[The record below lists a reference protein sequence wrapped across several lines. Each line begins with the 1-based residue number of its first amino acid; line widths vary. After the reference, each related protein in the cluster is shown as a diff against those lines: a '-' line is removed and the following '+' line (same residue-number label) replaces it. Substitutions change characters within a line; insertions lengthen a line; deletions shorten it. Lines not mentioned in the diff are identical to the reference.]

1 MNYCELKAIGDAAY
15 TAFDVTVS
23 ISDYEENFNVVDGSN
38 AGRSLATARMIRDVK
53 GAFFGHKITFF
64 RNGMSPAAVRAF
76 DDLWDWIKRHSVDD
90 YVFIRAADGQASIS
104 YEAYY
109 TSGSRKLKA
118 VENGVNYW
126 DELTVNFIPMAPQ
139 LTP

>member
-1 MNYCELKAIGDAAY
+1 MNYCKLKAIGDAAY

-23 ISDYEENFNVVDGSN
+23 ISDYEENFNVVDGDN
-38 AGRSLATARMIRDVK
+38 AGRSLANARMIRDVK
-53 GAFFGHKITFF
+53 GAFFGHKITFC
-64 RNGMSPAAVRAF
+64 RNGMSPSAVQAF
-76 DDLWDWIKRHSVDD
+76 DDLWDWIRRHSVDD
-90 YVFIRAADGQASIS
+90 YVYIQAADGQTTIS

-109 TSGSRKLKA
+109 TSGSRKLKT

-126 DELTVNFIPMAPQ
+126 DELSINFIPMEPQ